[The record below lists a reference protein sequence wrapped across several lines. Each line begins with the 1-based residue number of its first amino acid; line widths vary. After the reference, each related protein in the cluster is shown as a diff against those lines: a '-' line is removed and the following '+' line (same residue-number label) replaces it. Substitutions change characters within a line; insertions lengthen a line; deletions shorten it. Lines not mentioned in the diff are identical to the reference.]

1 MHLYSDWENEEC
13 SHAHLVRYECDPR
26 REIKERDNA
35 SLGMHVSLGMPRD
48 LPSNDAPFSGSSSR
62 HNSSSNV
69 EIIRNDLSLLI
80 MHTCTNPCL
89 IVVIAHSYYLR
100 SFGLLLV
107 TDFVGFWGLTL
118 LDASILIAMFLDLW
132 EPGKVLSLVGRNMPL
147 LVHSHSS
154 QEALKLEIP
163 LVGLLDETFINNEE
177 AAPIQGNMFFMLLE
191 YMNSQEMPLWSNAE
205 AEVTRSLHG
214 LFDGILG
221 QSHFGLGGE
230 SNVEIC

>member
-1 MHLYSDWENEEC
+1 MYHWGCQGTCL
-13 SHAHLVRYECDPR
+13 AR
-26 REIKERDNA
+26 
-35 SLGMHVSLGMPRD
+35 
-48 LPSNDAPFSGSSSR
+48 NDAPFSGSSGR
-62 HNSSSNV
+62 YNSLSNV

-80 MHTCTNPCL
+80 VHTNPCL

-118 LDASILIAMFLDLW
+118 LDVSILIAMFLDLW
-132 EPGKVLSLVGRNMPL
+132 EPGKVLPLVGRNVPL

-177 AAPIQGNMFFMLLE
+177 AAPFQGNKFFMLLK

-214 LFDGILG
+214 LFNGVLG